1 MNQVALGALF
11 TDDGRRLPIDPVMLA
26 RGGEGAIY
34 RLTQA
39 EGYLAKIYTNPPDES
54 RVAKLRAMVA
64 SSSSGLTEAAAWPVG
79 LIQEQ
84 AGPGPRVVGFVMPE
98 VVEHRELHQLFS
110 PAERKRHFSAAN
122 WKMLALAGSNLA
134 RVVSAVHQAGAVI
147 GDLNQNNVLVSSR
160 ATVKLIDCDS
170 FQFRRSDGQYWTS
183 DVGKEE
189 YLPPEL
195 QSANLRGLVRTA
207 DHDNF
212 ALAVLVFQLLFMG
225 RHPFSGR
232 HQKSG
237 DYTIGMAITDA
248 NYFYGRDA
256 GRKSIS
262 PPPGVITPALLPDT
276 VANAFELAFQQKSR
290 PSARDWSDILLQFAN
305 EMTICR
311 ESPRHVYYARPL
323 SDDFLSTNAAACP
336 WCQLKNAFRIDYF
349 PDVSASQA
357 SGSNA
362 AELIRI
368 SVDLEKLKQAIESIP
383 RFQLKYKRLQFA
395 KKELRQPLPTPAGLQ
410 SPEKL
415 ALLPEPE
422 EPGPKQ
428 ENALVILIQGLLV
441 PLTLL
446 SMGLLFVRFFFGA
459 IGIALCSALF
469 AVSRAIQFVLLKSD
483 YRNWLAEYE
492 QVHLTNDE
500 FKEVWKHENREWL
513 AELSN
518 RQKRRDEVLAKLVE
532 RETQWSGWL
541 GQITTSDKE
550 LRKEAGELL
559 GKIAERLED
568 YQAELAEQARARQM
582 HAVEAWLEGH
592 LIRDAN
598 IAQIGRTRVATLAS
612 FGIETA
618 ADVVRLFQNQTY
630 TIPGFGQRLMNN
642 LWYWAADIQSK
653 YRPDPAAALPLELAM
668 KIRARFDPE
677 IQAMVQRVHLI
688 IADLQGF
695 GPLVE
700 SKRPKVEAFF
710 QQTTREYLEAELD
723 LKIME

>member
-1 MNQVALGALF
+1 MNQVALGALI

-39 EGYLAKIYTNPPDES
+39 EGFLAKIYTNPPDDS

-79 LIQEQ
+79 LILDQ
-84 AGPGPRVVGFVMPE
+84 PGLQPRVVGFVMPE

-110 PAERKRHFSAAN
+110 PAERKRHFPTAN

-160 ATVKLIDCDS
+160 ATVRLIDCDS

-195 QSANLRGLVRTA
+195 QSANLRGLVRSA

-212 ALAVLVFQLLFMG
+212 ALAVLIFQLLFMG

-232 HQKSG
+232 HQKPG
-237 DYTIGMAITDA
+237 DYTIGMAISDG

-256 GRKSIS
+256 NRKSIG
-262 PPPGVITPALLPDT
+262 PPPGVITPAVLPEM
-276 VANAFELAFQQKSR
+276 VASAFEKAFLQTNR
-290 PSARDWSDILLQFAN
+290 PAAREWSDILLQFAN
-305 EMTICR
+305 EMSACS
-311 ESPRHVYYARPL
+311 ESPRHIYYARPA
-323 SDDFLSTNAAACP
+323 SDEFLTTKAAACP

-349 PDVSASQA
+349 PESSASQA
-357 SGSNA
+357 TGGNV

-368 SVDLEKLKQAIESIP
+368 SVDLDKLQSVIDSIP
-383 RFQLKYKRLQFA
+383 KFQLKYKRLQFG
-395 KKELRQPLPTPAGLQ
+395 KKDLRTALPPPAGLLR
-410 SPEKL
+410 PEKL
-415 ALLPEPE
+415 VLQPEPE
-422 EPGPKQ
+422 EPGPKHD
-428 ENALVILIQGLLV
+428 NALVILIQGLLV

-446 SMGLLFVRFFFGA
+446 SLGMLFVRFFFGA

-469 AVSRAIQFVLLKSD
+469 AASRGIQVISLKKD
-483 YRNWLAEYE
+483 YRDWLAEFE
-492 QVHLTNDE
+492 QVRLTNDE
-500 FKEVWKHENREWL
+500 LKETWKLENRDWL
-513 AELSN
+513 DEYSR
-518 RQKRRDEVLAKLVE
+518 RQMQRDEVLARLVE

-541 GQITTSDKE
+541 EQIAGSDKE
-550 LRKEAGELL
+550 LRKEARETLA
-559 GKIAERLED
+559 KVKERLED
-568 YQAELAEQARARQM
+568 YQAELEEQARARQM

-598 IAQIGRTRVATLAS
+598 IPQIGRTRAATLAS

-618 ADVVRLFQNQTY
+618 ADVVRLFQNQSY

-642 LWYWAADIQSK
+642 LWYWAADIQSRYK
-653 YRPDPAAALPLELAM
+653 PDPAVALPLEVAM

-710 QQTTREYLEAELD
+710 QQTTREYLEAERD